1 MWILLLLAVL
11 QSALMTCGQVFLKLA
26 LAQFGSFEW
35 TWHFCSRVLTN
46 LWFGISGIS
55 FSLSALLWMYIV
67 KHYPVS
73 VAYPLVSLS
82 FVMGMLAAVF
92 IFNEHVPVLRWLGL
106 VFIVVGV
113 ALIVQK

>member
-35 TWHFCSRVLTN
+35 TWHFFSRVLTN
-46 LWFGISGIS
+46 LYFGISGIS

-67 KHYPVS
+67 RQYPLS
-73 VAYPLVSLS
+73 IAYPLVSLS
-82 FVMGMLAAVF
+82 FIMGMLAAFF
-92 IFNEHVPVLRWLGL
+92 IFNEHIPLLRWIGL